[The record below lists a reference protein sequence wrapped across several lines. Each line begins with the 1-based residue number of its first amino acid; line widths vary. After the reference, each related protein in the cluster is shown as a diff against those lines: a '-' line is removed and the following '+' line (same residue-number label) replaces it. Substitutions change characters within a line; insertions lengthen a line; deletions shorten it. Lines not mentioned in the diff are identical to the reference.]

1 MSTAEVLPPEP
12 GAGTTNGMAFDPS
25 ALIGALSGG
34 TTDPLSLTM
43 SQIGGLAPDNPVG
56 AVLSRL
62 LDQRRASAAE
72 VESETRD
79 AEAEQAA
86 ARAELDREERERS
99 MRELRDTVNKVYAE
113 LESLRA
119 RNDAL
124 AAGLGACYLCFGSDP
139 ACQVCGGRG
148 VPGSRPPEP
157 AAYRMYVLPAVQRVR
172 MIQSGSERRPPHNPP
187 PLAGAPPGRM
197 RAPRGEMR
205 SWRPA
210 EKTPPTARPAT
221 AEGEGGVAP

>member
-34 TTDPLSLTM
+34 TTDPLSLIM

-56 AVLSRL
+56 AMLSRL

-86 ARAELDREERERS
+86 AR
-99 MRELRDTVNKVYAE
+99 AE

-148 VPGSRPPEP
+148 IPGSRPPEP